1 MSKLLIVIPAHNE
14 EANIV
19 QVVEELTR
27 GYPQYDYVVVND
39 GSRDKTAAL
48 CRAHGYRLIDL
59 PVNLGLAGAFQTG
72 LRFAA
77 ENGYDCAMQMDADGQ
92 HKPEYIAPML
102 AALEEGND
110 IVIGSRFLA
119 VKKPKTLRML
129 GSYIISWSIRLTTGR
144 AICDPTS
151 GMRMFN
157 RAMVEEFAQNL
168 NYGPEPDTISYLIK
182 NGATVKEVQVEM
194 GERLAGQSYLTFW
207 RSVQYMVKMSISI
220 LLIQWFRKRDTETPY
235 PERSLGNVRSNADSC
250 LPDPGQLHHG
260 GVHPAARAARKGPDR
275 GYDLLAAV
283 QRRFADFSH
292 LPRHRLLG
300 RQPAGLHEPH
310 QLCVCGHHLFAA
322 GQAVLYVHQIEPARQ
337 QGPYPDRA
345 GRPERGKG
353 GAG

>member
-1 MSKLLIVIPAHNE
+1 MITWSS
-14 EANIV
+14 
-19 QVVEELTR
+19 T
-27 GYPQYDYVVVND
+27 
-39 GSRDKTAAL
+39 TAA
-48 CRAHGYRLIDL
+48 ATK
-59 PVNLGLAGAFQTG
+59 PQ
-72 LRFAA
+72 RFAA

-235 PERSLGNVRSNADSC
+235 PERSL
-250 LPDPGQLHHG
+250 
-260 GVHPAARAARKGPDR
+260 
-275 GYDLLAAV
+275 
-283 QRRFADFSH
+283 
-292 LPRHRLLG
+292 
-300 RQPAGLHEPH
+300 
-310 QLCVCGHHLFAA
+310 
-322 GQAVLYVHQIEPARQ
+322 
-337 QGPYPDRA
+337 
-345 GRPERGKG
+345 
-353 GAG
+353 